1 MAVKRSRHTF
11 LFRRASRFFFDV
23 GFHPFSIRPSRS
35 LIRVVVDAKG
45 KDEREGRRDEE
56 EGMKMEK
63 LEEVWVA
70 SWNRKWYFG
79 MHTVDGCNRIRV
91 DNVISLSSS
100 VLWKWIFWTI
110 LWNIRKLVNVWIR
123 GMNGLSIRFFSPS
136 FSSFAFLEGW
146 IFSDF
151 SFVFNVFNVALVDP
165 TKVDEMAGLLV

>member
-1 MAVKRSRHTF
+1 M
-11 LFRRASRFFFDV
+11 
-23 GFHPFSIRPSRS
+23 
-35 LIRVVVDAKG
+35 DAKG

-100 VLWKWIFWTI
+100 VLWK
-110 LWNIRKLVNVWIR
+110 
-123 GMNGLSIRFFSPS
+123 
-136 FSSFAFLEGW
+136 
-146 IFSDF
+146 
-151 SFVFNVFNVALVDP
+151 
-165 TKVDEMAGLLV
+165 